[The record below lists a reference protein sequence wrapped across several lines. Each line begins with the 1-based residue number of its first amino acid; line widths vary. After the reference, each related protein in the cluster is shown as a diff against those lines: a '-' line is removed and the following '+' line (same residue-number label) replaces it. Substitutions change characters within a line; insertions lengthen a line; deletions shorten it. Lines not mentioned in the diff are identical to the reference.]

1 MIYRPLMVLLPK
13 TGVELLSDKW
23 SIAIITLLLSA
34 LCIPVCKKLIPWFI
48 AQKDLIKLPQKGA

>member
-1 MIYRPLMVLLPK
+1 MVLLPK
-13 TGVELLSDKW
+13 TGIEFLSDKW

-48 AQKDLIKLPQKGA
+48 AQKDLIKLPQKREKNVN